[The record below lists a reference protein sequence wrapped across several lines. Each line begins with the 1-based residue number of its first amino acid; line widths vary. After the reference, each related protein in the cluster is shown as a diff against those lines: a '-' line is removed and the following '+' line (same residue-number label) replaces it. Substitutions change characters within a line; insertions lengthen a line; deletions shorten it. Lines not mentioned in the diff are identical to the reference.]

1 MNSPVEIELIE
12 QLRAQL
18 LCHRIDARSL
28 RLGLEG
34 LLREF
39 RSGGRS
45 RKSSLPPTS
54 RLQPASNRL
63 SHMDQVQLRM
73 TELQRQIQA
82 RIGEAQEL
90 IQSAYTVRTGS
101 PVCAHPISKGSR

>member
-34 LLREF
+34 LLREV
-39 RSGGRS
+39 RSGESNG
-45 RKSSLPPTS
+45 KPSLPLTS
-54 RLQPASNRL
+54 RLQPAANRL
-63 SHMDQVQLRM
+63 SHMDLVQLRM
-73 TELQRQIQA
+73 IELQRRIQA
-82 RIGEAQEL
+82 RLGEAQER
-90 IQSAYTVRTGS
+90 IQSAYTVRIGA
-101 PVCAHPISKGSR
+101 PVCAHSISKGSR